1 MEYRNS
7 KKPGLDWSGSK
18 QSPAQYTLINQRD
31 TPTNWHVN
39 VNNWRPVR
47 FSERDRAHD
56 WVHTTEECFVMKS
69 RGSLC
74 IRAVLLLI
82 AFSIAV
88 GCSKAPNDTKNASH
102 IHAKI
107 KADSDVHG
115 KQLAVQSANGSVTLA
130 GVVDNH
136 AQRKSAARYASSE
149 PRVKQVANN
158 LEVTASTPPQTAQ
171 AAPPP
176 AEEPIPVSRHQKKS
190 RKPEDDSAS
199 GSPQEVAQN
208 PPPTITPTMAPAPPF
223 TLLPPPPP
231 PQKVTIPQ
239 GTALVVRLLEPI
251 DSEKNQVSDIF
262 HATLNNPITI
272 NGETVVP
279 SGSDVRG
286 YLVDVESAGRFAGQ
300 SRVILQLDSI
310 NSGGQTYNIQ
320 TDQYKMQGSSRGKN
334 TAQKVGVGAGIGALI
349 GALGGGKGAAIG
361 AVGGVIGGGVQAASK
376 GQRIKLPSET
386 VMNFTLQAP
395 VTVVATNQGPNAGR
409 QKLDTSQ

>member
-1 MEYRNS
+1 
-7 KKPGLDWSGSK
+7 
-18 QSPAQYTLINQRD
+18 
-31 TPTNWHVN
+31 
-39 VNNWRPVR
+39 
-47 FSERDRAHD
+47 
-56 WVHTTEECFVMKS
+56 MKS
-69 RGSLC
+69 RGSLYV
-74 IRAVLLLI
+74 RAVLLLI
-82 AFSIAV
+82 TFSIAV
-88 GCSKAPNDTKNASH
+88 GCSKARNDAQIANH
-102 IHAKI
+102 IQTKI
-107 KADSDVHG
+107 KADSGLHSQ
-115 KQLAVQSANGSVTLA
+115 QLAVQSANGSVTLS

-136 AQRKSAARYASSE
+136 AQREAAARYASSE
-149 PRVKQVANN
+149 PRVKQVVNN
-158 LEVTASTPPQTAQ
+158 LEVTPSTPAQSAQ

-176 AEEPIPVSRHQKKS
+176 AEEPKPVSHHQKKS
-190 RKPEDDSAS
+190 RKPEDDSTS

-208 PPPTITPTMAPAPPF
+208 PPPTITPTVAPAPPSAPP
-223 TLLPPPPP
+223 PPPPP

-239 GTALVVRLLEPI
+239 GTVLVVRLVEPI

-286 YLVDVESAGRFAGQ
+286 YLVDVESAGRFVGQ

-334 TAQKVGVGAGIGALI
+334 TAEKVGVGAGIGALI

-361 AVGGVIGGGVQAASK
+361 AAGGVIGGGVQAASK
-376 GQRIKLPSET
+376 GQQIKLPSET

-409 QKLDTSQ
+409 QKLYISQ